1 MDTAAILEQYTQ
13 DVSNLPAELQH
24 LLSELG
30 TGDSNLYEIRRKI
43 LQKDSTIHKFIKQH
57 GSLTKN
63 PKENQLYPKI
73 REDFRKAEQLQ
84 REKCITAN
92 TALFLTAKH
101 LIKLESDIEKLRSEG
116 LLALDDLDIDSDDEL
131 FSSRGA
137 SRSTTAGVSLTSNVI
152 SNGNGAGHDLP
163 SNVSSANAAAA
174 STMKKQSRK
183 STGPKSVTPGASSV
197 ASRPLK
203 RHRTEESKT
212 PDPKIETVVL
222 SNGSSLKAGT
232 GAISGQAPKVEA
244 TVANEEEN
252 ELYCFCQRVSFGEM
266 VGCDNDDCKYEWF
279 HYECVGLKEP
289 PKGKWYCPDCIE
301 RQKQKENKKKRK
313 L

>member
-13 DVSNLPAELQH
+13 DISNLPAELQH

-30 TGDSNLYEIRRKI
+30 TSDSNLYEVRRKI

-73 REDFRKAEQLQ
+73 REDFRKAEQQQ

-101 LIKLESDIEKLRSEG
+101 LVKLESDIEKLKAEG
-116 LLALDDLDIDSDDEL
+116 LLALDDLDIDSDDDL
-131 FSSRGA
+131 FSSRGD
-137 SRSTTAGVSLTSNVI
+137 SRSATVGLSNI
-152 SNGNGAGHDLP
+152 SSTLGNGNGYSNGNDM
-163 SNVSSANAAAA
+163 VSSGAAAA
-174 STMKKQSRK
+174 ALKKQSRK
-183 STGPKSVTPGASSV
+183 STVPKSATPSAS
-197 ASRPLK
+197 AISRPLK
-203 RHRTEESKT
+203 RQRTEESKT
-212 PDPKIETVVL
+212 PDPKIESITP
-222 SNGSSLKAGT
+222 NNATSLKLTATKIPKADT
-232 GAISGQAPKVEA
+232 G
-244 TVANEEEN
+244 NEEEN

-289 PKGKWYCPDCIE
+289 PKGKWFCPDCVE
-301 RQKQKENKKKRK
+301 RQKVKENKKKRK
-313 L
+313 I